1 MTTTYPPRELRLT
14 EAGAVP
20 QQPTDGRPTRK
31 YQTLLLLAGFMMTA
45 HVIGINTSFAG
56 FQNFYTSSSTNIPA
70 VRNNDA
76 VVSLVGTLGYGLTW
90 SGGIF
95 VNPLMSRFASLRILT
110 LLGAVIMSLGLFLAA
125 YSTTLWQ
132 LFLTQ
137 SNLYGIGSSIYYFP
151 IMTVAPTF
159 FDRHRGFAMGC
170 ILSGSGVGG
179 LIMAPVIQL
188 LLDTYGLRTTL
199 RVLAG
204 WNVAVGI
211 PVAAVVKR
219 RGAFEPNSD
228 AGRARLNMALVKR
241 GTFVYQALGALLQA
255 AGNSIPIYYLSAYS
269 ISVLSYSSSTGS
281 LFLAINSAVNS
292 VSRILM
298 GVLADVVGR
307 QNTLITAAFLSS
319 LAVFA
324 LWYDAAR
331 PRFLAFIIVYGIYA
345 GGYNALITTHSSPPP
360 SRRFTVSKTTPAST
374 ARFTSSAA

>member
-1 MTTTYPPRELRLT
+1 MTTTYPPSQLRLT
-14 EAGAVP
+14 EAA
-20 QQPTDGRPTRK
+20 D
-31 YQTLLLLAGFMMTA
+31 
-45 HVIGINTSFAG
+45 
-56 FQNFYTSSSTNIPA
+56 FYTSSSTNIPA
-70 VRNNDA
+70 ARNNDA

-95 VNPLMSRFASLRILT
+95 VNPLMSRFANLRILT
-110 LLGAVIMSLGLFLAA
+110 LLGAVVMSLGLFLAG

-137 SNLYGIGSSIYYFP
+137 SILY
-151 IMTVAPTF
+151 
-159 FDRHRGFAMGC
+159 
-170 ILSGSGVGG
+170 GVGG

-188 LLDTYGLRTTL
+188 LLDKYGVRRTL
-199 RVLAG
+199 QILAG

-219 RGAFEPNSD
+219 RRAFDPNSD
-228 AGRARLNMALVKR
+228 AGRVRLNMALVKR
-241 GTFVYQALGALLQA
+241 GTFALGALLQA

-298 GVLADVVGR
+298 GVLADGVGR

-331 PRFLAFIIVYGIYA
+331 PRFIAFIIVYGIYA
-345 GGYNALITTHSSPPP
+345 GGYNALIPTTITEIYGVENYTRVNGAIYFIRGLGSLLGAPVAGLILGTHSRGAAVPGDALKG
-360 SRRFTVSKTTPAST
+360 RFERVVVYDGVLLLCAGLCVSYVRWLD
-374 ARFTSSAA
+374 ARDKGRWKWKA